1 MLNRLGNGLK
11 LQCLSLP
18 FPPPSPPSSVPLPL
32 IHSPLSRPHTSPS
45 LSPPLLPTHP
55 HLSWWSWIVSRLT
68 EQIVVSLQHPHDV
81 LGEKTQHERED
92 YTTYNIAL
100 PWCNVQGNKER
111 MEYKIEISMQGKW
124 NMKIHTTT
132 DPTQEVRERELWCHW
147 LSLCGTF
154 YINSCSY
161 HKICNLSDLH
171 SSLKFISSRD
181 LSL

>member
-1 MLNRLGNGLK
+1 MHR
-11 LQCLSLP
+11 CLSPL
-18 FPPPSPPSSVPLPL
+18 SLVYQHCAEQAWKWTQTSVPLPSFSSPL
-32 IHSPLSRPHTSPS
+32 PSLPPPSFHSPLSRPHTSPPS
-45 LSPPLLPTHP
+45 PPPLLPTHP

-81 LGEKTQHERED
+81 LGEKTQHKRED

-132 DPTQEVRERELWCHW
+132 DPTQEARERAVMSLAFTLWHF
-147 LSLCGTF
+147 LCQF
-154 YINSCSY
+154 
-161 HKICNLSDLH
+161 L
-171 SSLKFISSRD
+171 FIPQNM
-181 LSL
+181 